1 MQNAWSWQPVVDEP
15 RHLLPS
21 SSCTLAA
28 AHQRTLPKLSNTDSE
43 HHQAPIVRRHRVVCK
58 EAPDHLS
65 QPFPLFRNRLVPP
78 ALQFSLHSLYRGL
91 HAITSRPPLEL
102 ESAHSF
108 LPADHRKAQKGEG
121 LRFTL
126 PTFPPV
132 ECCVAPKPNDPCLF
146 RMQRE

>member
-1 MQNAWSWQPVVDEP
+1 MQNAWSGSQSSMSLGICFQVRRARW
-15 RHLLPS
+15 LL
-21 SSCTLAA
+21 

-43 HHQAPIVRRHRVVCK
+43 HPPGTDSSSAPRGMQRS
-58 EAPDHLS
+58 PDHLS

-78 ALQFSLHSLYRGL
+78 ALQFSFHSVSCL

-132 ECCVAPKPNDPCLF
+132 ECCVAPKT
-146 RMQRE
+146 E